1 MTTKFLDHCSY
12 QLSHWAAAGRARG
25 SSSCSKPQHV
35 NCGGGESQ
43 GESPGTEPAV
53 LSPPFLLS
61 STSFHPPPS
70 LPFPSRSSLPPP
82 FPPSL
87 PPSSHPPP
95 LPLHAANGAIELAVF
110 APNSLKCGEAHA
122 LHCVCA
128 GTHNTC
134 AQSTTGTLWAAR
146 HSTVCGQHLKCDV
159 RVPTTD
165 VHYSCTGLV
174 MCACVSMAT
183 GQACTYS
190 HMPGVGQ

>member
-1 MTTKFLDHCSY
+1 MWWCSTP
-12 QLSHWAAAGRARG
+12 AGTG
-25 SSSCSKPQHV
+25 QPNPS
-35 NCGGGESQ
+35 
-43 GESPGTEPAV
+43 
-53 LSPPFLLS
+53 SPPFPL
-61 STSFHPPPS
+61 PPS
-70 LPFPSRSSLPPP
+70 FS
-82 FPPSL
+82 PSL
-87 PPSSHPPP
+87 PPSFPPSPPPP
-95 LPLHAANGAIELAVF
+95 LPLHADNGAIELAVF

-165 VHYSCTGLV
+165 VHYSCTVLV